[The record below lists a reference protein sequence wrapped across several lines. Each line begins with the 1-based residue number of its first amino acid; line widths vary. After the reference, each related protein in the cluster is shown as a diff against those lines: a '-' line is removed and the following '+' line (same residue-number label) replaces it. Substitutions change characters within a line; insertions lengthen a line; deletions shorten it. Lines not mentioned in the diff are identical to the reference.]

1 MYNKTKKERGR
12 KWLKIWQ
19 LKALR
24 LYTHTHTHTHTDV
37 LRRNLIKSKINIEAY
52 VLYSFFSAS
61 KES

>member
-1 MYNKTKKERGR
+1 MTKNMTIES
-12 KWLKIWQ
+12 LE
-19 LKALR
+19 AV
-24 LYTHTHTHTHTDV
+24 HTHTHTHTDV